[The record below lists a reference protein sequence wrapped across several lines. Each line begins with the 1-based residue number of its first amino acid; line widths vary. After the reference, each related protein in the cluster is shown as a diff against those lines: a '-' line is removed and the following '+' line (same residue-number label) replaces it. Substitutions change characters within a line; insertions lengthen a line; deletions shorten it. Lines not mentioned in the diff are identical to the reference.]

1 MKILILIALILLF
14 VVFNKKE
21 DFENPNWS
29 DMTDYQCGFQPPLEK
44 NYRMN
49 RVGKLAIFLN

>member
-44 NYRMN
+44 KYRMN
-49 RVGKLAIFLN
+49 RVGKLAIFF